1 MPKYKEVN
9 EIVIEGFIEK
19 LFSKVGQAKSSKVLD
34 KLSDQD
40 PDIKKDLEIL
50 QKIRDKMNKELNT
63 KAKRNTELQRI
74 MKQYG

>member
-34 KLSDQD
+34 KLSDHD
-40 PDIKKDLEIL
+40 PDIKKDLEVL
-50 QKIRDKMNKELNT
+50 QKLRDKMNKELNT
-63 KAKRNTELQRI
+63 KAKRNAELQRI

>member
-9 EIVIEGFIEK
+9 EIGIEGFIEK

-50 QKIRDKMNKELNT
+50 QKLRDKMNKELNT
-63 KAKRNTELQRI
+63 KAKRNAELQRI

>member
-40 PDIKKDLEIL
+40 PDIK
-50 QKIRDKMNKELNT
+50 
-63 KAKRNTELQRI
+63 
-74 MKQYG
+74 

>member
-40 PDIKKDLEIL
+40 PDIKKDLEVL
-50 QKIRDKMNKELNT
+50 QKLRDKMNKELNT
-63 KAKRNTELQRI
+63 KAKRNAELQRI

>member
-40 PDIKKDLEIL
+40 PYIKKDLEIL
-50 QKIRDKMNKELNT
+50 QKLRDKMNKELNT

>member
-50 QKIRDKMNKELNT
+50 QKLRDKMNKELNK

>member
-40 PDIKKDLEIL
+40 TDIKKDLEIL
-50 QKIRDKMNKELNT
+50 QKLRDKMNKELNT

>member
-50 QKIRDKMNKELNT
+50 QKLRDKMNKELNT
-63 KAKRNTELQRI
+63 KAKRNAELQRI

>member
-19 LFSKVGQAKSSKVLD
+19 LFSKVGQAKSSKDLD

-50 QKIRDKMNKELNT
+50 QKLRDKMNKELNT

>member
-40 PDIKKDLEIL
+40 PDIKK
-50 QKIRDKMNKELNT
+50 T
-63 KAKRNTELQRI
+63 
-74 MKQYG
+74 MKGLLKLHKKSDRF

>member
-19 LFSKVGQAKSSKVLD
+19 LFFKVGQAKSSKVLD

-50 QKIRDKMNKELNT
+50 QKLRDKMNKELNT